1 MLEKI
6 SEKAEGANNLLNQA
20 AKQIEKNVQTSVLK
34 AQEMRQ
40 LALETLVWT
49 TNQKADEWFYDAF
62 IICYMIS
69 WTNFNLKDFPH
80 MLLNDRV
87 HDKKSG
93 FDTWA
98 PDI

>member
-40 LALETLVWT
+40 LALETLV
-49 TNQKADEWFYDAF
+49 
-62 IICYMIS
+62 
-69 WTNFNLKDFPH
+69 
-80 MLLNDRV
+80 
-87 HDKKSG
+87 
-93 FDTWA
+93 
-98 PDI
+98 